1 MLVKPKIIPAHLIN
15 AKLWDNCICENKA
28 PIYLNF
34 NYLNALSANWAGL
47 VLGNYQSIM
56 PICFKQKIGIK
67 YSYTPA
73 FIQQLGW
80 VGEAVD
86 FRIIEN
92 TIYDFVQYGD
102 IMFNHQHQFSL
113 PKLQEKTNLI
123 LPLNSA
129 YENIYNNYSSDLKQ
143 NLKKA
148 TKENLQYQS
157 SLEIQLAISLYKN
170 IYADRLEK
178 TTEKDFEHF
187 TNLCLQLH
195 ATENCL
201 VKKVVNSNNELLAI
215 ALLLKDEN
223 RIYNLANSTTE
234 LGRKSAANHFLIDSI
249 LKEFANSNLIF
260 DFEGSDLPGVKSF
273 YENFG
278 ALNQPYFH
286 WHFNKLW
293 FLPKNF

>member
-1 MLVKPKIIPAHLIN
+1 MKTSIN
-15 AKLWDNCICENKA
+15 LLSSEQINPTLWDDCVKQHKA
-28 PIYLNF
+28 PIYLKY
-34 NYLNALSANWAGL
+34 NYLNAMSANWVGL
-47 VLGNYQSIM
+47 VLCNYAAIM
-56 PICFKQKIGIK
+56 PICFKQKFGIN

-80 VGEAVD
+80 VGEMLD
-86 FRIIEN
+86 FKILEN

-102 IMFNHQHQFSL
+102 FMFNHQHKFSL

-123 LPLNSA
+123 IPQNTS
-129 YENIYNNYSSDLKQ
+129 YENIYSNYSSDLKQ

-148 TKENLQYQS
+148 AKESLVYLS
-157 SLEIQLAISLYKN
+157 SNEIPQAISTYKN
-170 IYADRLEK
+170 FYAERLAK
-178 TTEKDFEHF
+178 TTQQDFDHF
-187 TNLCLQLH
+187 LNLCLQLKE
-195 ATENCL
+195 TENCL
-201 VKKVVNSNNELLAI
+201 VRKVLNSNNELLAI
-215 ALLLKDEN
+215 ALLLKDDF
-223 RIYNLANSTTE
+223 RIYNIANSTTE
-234 LGRKSAANHFLIDSI
+234 LGRKTAANHFLIDSI

>member
-1 MLVKPKIIPAHLIN
+1 MINHFQIISSNQIN
-15 AKLWDNCICENKA
+15 PNAWDACIKLHQA
-28 PIYLNF
+28 PIYLQF
-34 NYLNALSANWAGL
+34 NYLNSMSTNWVGL
-47 VLGNYQSIM
+47 VLENYKGII
-56 PICFKQKIGIK
+56 PICFKTKFGIK

-80 VGEAVD
+80 VGEQLD
-86 FRIIEN
+86 FTILEN
-92 TIYDFVQYGD
+92 TIYNFVQYGD
-102 IMFNHQHQFSL
+102 IMLNHKHKFSL

-123 LPLNSA
+123 IPLNTA
-129 YENIYNNYSSDLKQ
+129 YENIFSNYSSDLKQ

-148 TKENLQYQS
+148 AKENLQYQS

-187 TNLCLQLH
+187 THLCLQLNE
-195 ATENCL
+195 TNNCL
-201 VKKVVNSNNELLAI
+201 VRKVVNHNNELLSI

-223 RIYNLANSTTE
+223 RIYNIANSTTL
-234 LGRKSAANHFLIDSI
+234 LGRKTASNHFLIDSI

-260 DFEGSDLPGVKSF
+260 DFEGSDIDGVKTF
-273 YENFG
+273 YQNFG

>member
-1 MLVKPKIIPAHLIN
+1 MINHFQIISSNQIN
-15 AKLWDNCICENKA
+15 PNAWDTCVQQHQA
-28 PIYLNF
+28 PIYLKY
-34 NYLNALSANWAGL
+34 NYLTAMSFKWVGL
-47 VLGNYQSIM
+47 VLENYKGII
-56 PICFKQKIGIK
+56 PICFKTKFGVK

-80 VGEAVD
+80 VGEP
-86 FRIIEN
+86 IEFKILEK

-102 IMFNHQHQFSL
+102 IMLNHQSNFL
-113 PKLQEKTNLI
+113 LNELQEKTNLI
-123 LPLNSA
+123 ISLNTS
-129 YENIYNNYSSDLKQ
+129 YDTIFNNYSSDLKQ

-148 TKENLQYQS
+148 AKENLVYQS
-157 SLEIQLAISLYKN
+157 SNEIPQAISLYKSF
-170 IYADRLEK
+170 YADRLEK
-178 TTEKDFEHF
+178 TTQQDFDHF
-187 TNLCLQLH
+187 LNLCLQLNE
-195 ATENCL
+195 TDNCF
-201 VKKVVNSNNELLAI
+201 VRKVVNSQNELLSI

-234 LGRKSAANHFLIDSI
+234 LGKKSAANHFLIDNI

-286 WHFNKLW
+286 WHFNRLW